1 MTEMLNL
8 TRRNLLKTTIASG
21 LAVTPWISQVAA
33 ALENPERL
41 KLFTHGVASGD
52 PTHTSSVIWTRVSP
66 KNGEATLVNW
76 ELADDERFR
85 NVIRKGSIKASAER
99 DFTVKVDVD
108 GLKPGQMY
116 YYRFKADGLYSEPGR
131 TRTLP
136 EGKVDSLTIALASC
150 SNYAFGYFNAYEV
163 ISADKDIQFVLHLG
177 DYLYEYGVEGWGGE
191 ESKKLGREHQPA
203 HEIVSL
209 ADYRERHGQY
219 KSDPA
224 SRLMHAAHPLICIW
238 DDHESA
244 NNPFLHGA
252 QNHQPDEGKWFERRD
267 ASVQAYFEWMPVRD
281 PAEGMR
287 ADELWRSFEF
297 GDLATMIKLETRH
310 TGREEQVDYEEYLP
324 NIKTPEQR
332 QQFMDEVMGNPQRD
346 MLSPKMKAFYK
357 VHLAQSVQKKQP
369 WRLLGNQIPMAR
381 IHLPKVN
388 DIAAKQEDKTMGG
401 YLYVGELDLPWYS
414 DTWDGYGGA
423 REHFYQMSR
432 EQGASDLLVLT
443 GDSHSFWANE
453 LFDGNGHPMGVELG
467 TSGISSPGDFL
478 PYGET
483 IAAEMDQRMANHN
496 REVRWTD
503 GLHNGFVKLTVTPEK
518 AVADYVTV
526 NTVTSTDY
534 QVSLLKRIEI
544 EKQGQH
550 LSYTQGV

>member
-1 MTEMLNL
+1 MNMKL
-8 TRRNLLKTTIASG
+8 TRRHLLKTTIASG
-21 LAVTPWISQVAA
+21 LAVSPWISQVAA
-33 ALENPERL
+33 ALDNPERL
-41 KLFTHGVASGD
+41 KRFPHGVASGD
-52 PTHTSSVIWTRVSP
+52 PTHTSSVIWTRVSSAANSP
-66 KNGEATLVNW
+66 VLVDW
-76 ELADDERFR
+76 ELATDQRFSD
-85 NVIRKGSIKASAER
+85 VIRQGQIKTDAER
-99 DFTVKVDVD
+99 DFSVKVDVE
-108 GLKPGQMY
+108 GLKPGQVY

-136 EGKVDSLTIALASC
+136 QGKLDSLTIALASC

-163 ISADKDIQFVLHLG
+163 ISADKDIEFVLHLG

-209 ADYRERHGQY
+209 ADYRERHAQY

-252 QNHQPDEGKWFERRD
+252 QNHQHDEGEWFKRRN

-281 PAEGMR
+281 PKDGQR
-287 ADELWRSFEF
+287 QDELWRAFEF
-297 GDLATMIKLETRH
+297 GDLATMITLETRH
-310 TGREEQVDYEEYLP
+310 TGREEQVNYEEYLP

-346 MLSPKMKAFYK
+346 MLSSKMKAFYQES
-357 VHLAQSVQKKQP
+357 LAQSVQKKQP

-388 DIAAKQEDKTMGG
+388 DIAAQQEDKTMGG
-401 YLYVGELDLPWYS
+401 YLHVGELDLPWYS

-453 LFDGNGHPMGVELG
+453 LFDGNGHHMGLELG
-467 TSGISSPGDFL
+467 TSGISSPGDFMS
-478 PYGET
+478 YGQT
-483 IAAEMDQRMANHN
+483 IAAEMDKRMAAHN

-503 GLHNGFVKLTVTPEK
+503 GLHNGFVKLTMTPEK

-534 QVSLLKRIEI
+534 KVSLLKRVEI

-550 LSYTQGV
+550 LKYRSGV